1 MTINIEA
8 VATDADL
15 EIYTLGKSNLQDLL
29 PDEWLDETLGVKV
42 ATPARQRTLDTVLS
56 TLARKRPPIR
66 SADIVDVTELKAV
79 VCYGTMEILYNG
91 AIAHDDSPNIGRA
104 KRFGAMFRDELAA
117 LQPTVAAGVT
127 ASSRSG
133 RLSRG

>member
-1 MTINIEA
+1 MTIDIED

-15 EIYTLGKSNLQDLL
+15 EVYTLGKSSLQDLL
-29 PDEWLDETLGVKV
+29 PDEWLDEDTGVKV
-42 ATPARQRTLDTVLS
+42 ATLARQTTLDTVLS

-66 SADIVDVTELKAV
+66 SADLTDVTELKAV
-79 VCYGTMEILYNG
+79 VCYGTMQILYSG
-91 AIAHDDSPNIGRA
+91 AVQHEDSPNAKRA
-104 KRFGAMFRDELAA
+104 KHFGAMFRDELAA